1 MHLSRRPSRSP
12 DSKLPGIT
20 VRFCTTRLDGRGAF
34 RAIFEMVQTLRWPNE
49 SRNPPSRP
57 NRDGGSGQIPKS
69 RQNRDRGKIRRIF
82 PIPAK
87 IGHIGIP
94 SEKISLFFDGQNR
107 HCRLSA
113 TGPASAVPRRRPWVG
128 KEAHR
133 RVTRS
138 RHWQRPQARRAA
150 RVTQF
155 LRSVVTTPL
164 PLRRCD

>member
-49 SRNPPSRP
+49 SRNPPSRL
-57 NRDGGSGQIPKS
+57 NRDRGSGQIPKS

-87 IGHIGIP
+87 IGHIGIQ
-94 SEKISLFFDGQNR
+94 SEKISLFLTARTVIAD
-107 HCRLSA
+107 C
-113 TGPASAVPRRRPWVG
+113 
-128 KEAHR
+128 
-133 RVTRS
+133 
-138 RHWQRPQARRAA
+138 QRQARLVRFLGGVPGWEKRLIAELLGVGTGSDRRLDVLRASPNSCEA
-150 RVTQF
+150 W
-155 LRSVVTTPL
+155 
-164 PLRRCD
+164 